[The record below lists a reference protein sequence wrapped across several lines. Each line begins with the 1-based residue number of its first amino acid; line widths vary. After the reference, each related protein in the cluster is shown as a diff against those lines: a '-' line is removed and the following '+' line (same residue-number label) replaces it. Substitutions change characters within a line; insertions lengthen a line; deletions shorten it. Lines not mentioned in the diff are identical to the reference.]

1 MPKPPKLYNPK
12 LVCAA
17 ALLFTPLFGAAL
29 QARNWLELGRPHNAA
44 ASRMWI
50 RASVWLLAVFIVMQT
65 IFRHEPVMDWL
76 GPYFLVVI
84 WGAWMLTG
92 GWQQLAEVSRT
103 VGKNYEPLPMGRPI
117 FLGLAGWLAYG
128 LVSVTIAL
136 GLALAGF
143 EELPGASANAPAT
156 SEDAGVVIRIPEGS
170 DKPVVEKLPARPAQ
184 SESGK

>member
-1 MPKPPKLYNPK
+1 MPKPPKLYTPK

-29 QARNWLELGRPHNAA
+29 QARNWLELGRPHNAT

-50 RASVWLLAVFIVMQT
+50 RASVWLLAVFIVVQT

-92 GWQQLAEVSRT
+92 GWQQLA
-103 VGKNYEPLPMGRPI
+103 
-117 FLGLAGWLAYG
+117 
-128 LVSVTIAL
+128 
-136 GLALAGF
+136 
-143 EELPGASANAPAT
+143 
-156 SEDAGVVIRIPEGS
+156 
-170 DKPVVEKLPARPAQ
+170 
-184 SESGK
+184 